1 MGWAISVGDD
11 LYQLGEGAG
20 MGSEIALL
28 TDFSMGIHVLCVCV
42 FLIWNTATSSLDSGL
57 LINLFGSTYYY

>member
-42 FLIWNTATSSLDSGL
+42 CFSSGILQPSHWILDFS
-57 LINLFGSTYYY
+57 